1 MGLLVK
7 LMTWSTNLSA
17 AASQMLWTAK
27 KSFGKLVNL
36 LMGKGWGHKNYFT
49 VYEFLARPKWVSC
62 MTFHCEECRD
72 ENFNWGDDRFG
83 VIQSEEGADKDRLIF
98 KQSMCRKCVLMNM
111 DICDLFFKFADK
123 NYPDYSDFELKM
135 RREKNEKAAGK
146 K

>member
-1 MGLLVK
+1 
-7 LMTWSTNLSA
+7 
-17 AASQMLWTAK
+17 
-27 KSFGKLVNL
+27 
-36 LMGKGWGHKNYFT
+36 
-49 VYEFLARPKWVSC
+49 

-123 NYPDYSDFELKM
+123 NYPDYSEFELKM